1 MKQKIVGL
9 LAATALTTSLLTG
22 CTTLLKNVAYTIPIV
37 KVEKVEKHLKGQV
50 FGLGALI
57 FGDLEK
63 VDEVRSCLV
72 LDWGDVEGNPEAIV
86 TGISQKGDI
95 FYLLS
100 GKSEIELKD
109 YKDNGYGSVDE
120 IFIRYDDNNFKRV
133 TEPTK
138 EQLNTANK
146 IYEIVLDGY
155 DKEIISAKT
164 TEEYANSVKEYVKVS
179 GEKLDKLIEELKNS
193 K

>member
-22 CTTLLKNVAYTIPIV
+22 CTTLLKNVAYTLPV
-37 KVEKVEKHLKGQV
+37 AKVEKVEQHLKGQV

-86 TGISQKGDI
+86 TGISQKGEI
-95 FYLLS
+95 FYLFT
-100 GKSEIELKD
+100 GKSDIELTDFKE
-109 YKDNGYGSVDE
+109 NGYGSVDE
-120 IFIRYDDNNFKRV
+120 IFIRYDDNNFKRIK
-133 TEPTK
+133 EPTK
-138 EQLNTANK
+138 EQLNTVNN
-146 IYEIVLDGY
+146 IYELVLDSY
-155 DKEIISAKT
+155 DKLLIEKDQ
-164 TEEYANSVKEYVKVS
+164 NVEYVKTS
-179 GEKLDKLIEELKNS
+179 GEKLDKLIEELKTY